1 MLLQT
6 VVKLVFPSVCFLI
19 GMASLVFKG
28 GGFGLFVGLLFFSMG
43 FLHIVS
49 ARFRLFIRTYGEAAD
64 PKDEFVVSRNEI
76 VSGLKEMI
84 TDSGAIEAKQ
94 LSINS
99 FRGTVEFAKCHEVLI
114 ALIPICLEQPDRPD
128 EDSITVESGWGI
140 AYFCPVDGTWKATPF
155 FHFHKQSV
163 IDAFGKSLSSIL
175 EVSMKTLK

>member
-84 TDSGAIEAKQ
+84 TDSGPLKR
-94 LSINS
+94 SNS
-99 FRGTVEFAKCHEVLI
+99 
-114 ALIPICLEQPDRPD
+114 ALIRLEGP
-128 EDSITVESGWGI
+128 
-140 AYFCPVDGTWKATPF
+140 
-155 FHFHKQSV
+155 
-163 IDAFGKSLSSIL
+163 
-175 EVSMKTLK
+175 